1 MRRSCVDRSWV
12 ERWTWID
19 DRIID
24 HRSIVGNLKVRGLV
38 IDDKRI
44 MDIMDI
50 VLFRSKEEE

>member
-1 MRRSCVDRSWV
+1 MDRSWV

-24 HRSIVGNLKVRGLV
+24 HRSIVGNLRVRGLV
-38 IDDKRI
+38 VDDKRI